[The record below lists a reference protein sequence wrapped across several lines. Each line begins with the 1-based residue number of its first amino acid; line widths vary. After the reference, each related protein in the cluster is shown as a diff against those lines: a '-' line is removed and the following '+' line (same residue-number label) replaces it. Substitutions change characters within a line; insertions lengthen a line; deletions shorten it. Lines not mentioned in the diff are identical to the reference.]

1 MSGQQDF
8 YQALGSPEGVLPTGL
23 HTWNG
28 SDPGRRF
35 AVYRNNV
42 LASLIDALADS
53 FPVVQALVGEP
64 FFRAMAQIYV
74 RECPPE
80 SPILAEYGDRLP
92 LFIRQFAPA
101 AAVPYLADV
110 AQLEWLR
117 IQAFHSADGTRVAT
131 TTLAT
136 VWADVEHL
144 PDRRLTLHPS
154 LQLIRSPYAVVS
166 IWAAHQGDGELTT
179 PHQIQQQ
186 LASLRLDSPQQALL
200 LRTGLT
206 VDLIP
211 VDAGTHAFITGLQRG
226 LTLGEAM
233 AQASQQHAGFEVTP
247 GLTLLIQQGAVM
259 AFSDPLTHC
268 PMNPGR

>member
-1 MSGQQDF
+1 MSGQLDF
-8 YQALGSPEGVLPTGL
+8 YQGVVDPERQLPAGL

-64 FFRAMAQIYV
+64 FFRAMALIYV
-74 RECPPE
+74 REYPPE

-92 LFIRQFAPA
+92 PFIHQFAPA

-117 IQAFHSADGTRVAT
+117 IRAFHSADGSRVAM
-131 TTLAT
+131 TTLAA

-144 PDRRLTLHPS
+144 PDRRLILHPS

-166 IWAAHQGDGELTT
+166 IWAAHQGDGALTT
-179 PHQIQQQ
+179 SPPVQQR
-186 LASLRLDSPQQALL
+186 LASLRLDDPQQALL

-226 LTLGEAM
+226 LTLGAAM
-233 AQASQQHAGFEVTP
+233 ALASQQHAGFEVTP

-259 AFSDPLTHC
+259 GFSDPLPHC

>member
-1 MSGQQDF
+1 MSSQQDF
-8 YQALGSPEGVLPTGL
+8 YQGLVDPELQLPAGL

-53 FPVVQALVGEP
+53 FPVVQALVGES
-64 FFRAMAQIYV
+64 FFRAMALVYV

-92 LFIRQFAPA
+92 PFIRQFAPV

-117 IQAFHSADGTRVAT
+117 IRAFHSADGTPVAMTTVAT
-131 TTLAT
+131 IC
-136 VWADVEHL
+136 ADVDHL
-144 PDRRLTLHPS
+144 PDRQLILHPS

-166 IWAAHQGDGELTT
+166 IWAAHQGEGELAA
-179 PHQIQQQ
+179 PLQIEQQ

-200 LRTGLT
+200 LRTELT

-211 VDAGTHAFITGLQRG
+211 VDAGTHSFITGLQRG
-226 LTLGEAM
+226 MTLGEAM
-233 AQASQQHAGFEVTP
+233 AQASEQHNGFEVTS
-247 GLTLLIQQGAVM
+247 GLSLLIQQGAVM
-259 AFSDPLTHC
+259 GFSDPWSH
-268 PMNPGR
+268 

>member
-8 YQALGSPEGVLPTGL
+8 YQALGSSEGVLPTGL

-74 RECPPE
+74 WECPPE

-166 IWAAHQGDGELTT
+166 IWAAHQGECALTT

-211 VDAGTHAFITGLQRG
+211 VDAGTHAFIAGLQRG

-233 AQASQQHAGFEVTP
+233 AQASQQHTGFEVTP

-259 AFSDPLTHC
+259 AFSDPLTH
-268 PMNPGR
+268 

>member
-1 MSGQQDF
+1 MSRQQDF
-8 YQALGSPEGVLPTGL
+8 YQALGNPEAGLPTGL
-23 HTWNG
+23 RTWNG
-28 SDPGRRF
+28 SDPARRF

-53 FPVVQALVGEP
+53 FPVVQALVGVD
-64 FFRAMAQIYV
+64 FFRAMAQLYV
-74 RECPPE
+74 RQFPPE
-80 SPILAEYGDRLP
+80 SPILAEYGERLP
-92 LFIRQFAPA
+92 SFIRNFAPT

-117 IQAFHSADGTRVAT
+117 IRAFHSADGTPVAM

-136 VWADVEHL
+136 ICADVDHL
-144 PDRRLTLHPS
+144 PDRQLILHPS

-166 IWAAHQGDGELTT
+166 IWAAHQGEGELAA
-179 PHQIQQQ
+179 PLQIEQQ

-200 LRTGLT
+200 LRTELT

-211 VDAGTHAFITGLQRG
+211 VDAGTHGFITGLQRG

-233 AQASQQHAGFEVTP
+233 AQASEQHNGFEVTSA
-247 GLTLLIQQGAVM
+247 LMVLIQHDAVVR
-259 AFSDPLTHC
+259 FSD
-268 PMNPGR
+268 

>member
-8 YQALGSPEGVLPTGL
+8 YQALGSPEGPLPTGL

-92 LFIRQFAPA
+92 LLSVSLLQPPLCPIWPMSRNWNGCASGRF
-101 AAVPYLADV
+101 
-110 AQLEWLR
+110 
-117 IQAFHSADGTRVAT
+117 
-131 TTLAT
+131 T
-136 VWADVEHL
+136 VRMALV
-144 PDRRLTLHPS
+144 S
-154 LQLIRSPYAVVS
+154 L
-166 IWAAHQGDGELTT
+166 
-179 PHQIQQQ
+179 
-186 LASLRLDSPQQALL
+186 
-200 LRTGLT
+200 
-206 VDLIP
+206 
-211 VDAGTHAFITGLQRG
+211 
-226 LTLGEAM
+226 
-233 AQASQQHAGFEVTP
+233 
-247 GLTLLIQQGAVM
+247 
-259 AFSDPLTHC
+259 
-268 PMNPGR
+268 